1 MCQTKGAKDYQV
13 RDADTLDGAPGDDP
27 LDRGVL
33 TRTGGR
39 RGSDSHHRRG
49 TAVGRTPR
57 PGARRGRAGRHLDTD
72 DEAGRSQVSGGR
84 AGTLSVSADVLR
96 QQPLSSI
103 RFQPASGCW
112 ACSNT
117 IRVRSTRER
126 MPSLLNMRRR

>member
-1 MCQTKGAKDYQV
+1 MVLRTTIRWTAGSS
-13 RDADTLDGAPGDDP
+13 PGPVVGGDQIRTTAAEQQSGEP
-27 LDRGVL
+27 LDRAL
-33 TRTGGR
+33 
-39 RGSDSHHRRG
+39 
-49 TAVGRTPR
+49 
-57 PGARRGRAGRHLDTD
+57 AGEEPDVTLDTD

-84 AGTLSVSADVLR
+84 TGTLSVSADVLR